1 MAKELNDKQMLA
13 LELLT
18 SGKGLSY
25 KAICEQVG
33 IDARTLYRWRHESE
47 FVHFQTE
54 LKRLEDE
61 RWLAI
66 VDAAKASAMRLVEGD
81 NPKMTEFILKNAG
94 YNPTTKVEAD
104 VNTSINI
111 NIEE

>member
-1 MAKELNDKQMLA
+1 MAKELTDKQMLA

-18 SGKGLSY
+18 CGKGMSY
-25 KAICEQVG
+25 KAICEEVG

-47 FVHFQTE
+47 FVHFQNE
-54 LKRLEDE
+54 LKRINDE

-66 VDAAKASAMRLVEGD
+66 VDAAKASALRLVEQD
-81 NPKMTEFILKNAG
+81 NAAMTQFVLKNDG
-94 YNPTTKVEAD
+94 YNPATKVEAD
-104 VNTSINI
+104 VTQTINI